1 MLHHTAT
8 DLPVPRSPMMRT
20 PPMLGSIT
28 FSMSASFISSCSA
41 TFTKGSEG
49 IRDALPFTSAT
60 AATAQTNCDDPLRC
74 LDDLE
79 RSGHMILTHF
89 CSLLEGRCWA
99 RRVCEAS
106 GICIL
111 PLQDAMPSCN
121 VFILIQTAN
130 QRFQGSLAKLHRR
143 MRNIECGLLLS
154 ADRAICHVCAHHHAM
169 RSTVIRGY
177 SLGRAQTLC
186 PDVSDRCSS
195 VCSCGRL
202 WL

>member
-20 PPMLGSIT
+20 PPMLGSMT
-28 FSMSASFISSCSA
+28 FNMSASFMSSCSA
-41 TFTKGSEG
+41 TFTKGREG
-49 IRDALPFTSAT
+49 IRDALPFTSAA

-106 GICIL
+106 GICVL

-121 VFILIQTAN
+121 VFILRQFTN
-130 QRFQGSLAKLHRR
+130 QRFPCSLANSHRR
-143 MRNIECGLLLS
+143 MRKLECGLLLS
-154 ADRAICHVCAHHHAM
+154 ADRAICHVYANRHAM
-169 RSTVIRGY
+169 RSTVTRGC
-177 SLGRAQTLC
+177 SLGKVQTLRS
-186 PDVSDRCSS
+186 DVSEGCSS
-195 VCSCGRL
+195 VNSCGQS
-202 WL
+202 WW